1 MPVSQDDG
9 SEYSLRMKPIYSSVD
24 VTEVELPEMESDQD
38 INTNLLLEVCSSLL
52 KLNGRERL

>member
-1 MPVSQDDG
+1 
-9 SEYSLRMKPIYSSVD
+9 MKPIYSSVD